1 MIDKRQ
7 SIQERL
13 YELADEEYRAF
24 SQKLT
29 PGKTNILGV
38 RLPVLR
44 KLAGEIAKED
54 WRAYL
59 KEAMEDSIE
68 PQATEQGNEAEASKE
83 ETSMEEVLLQG
94 MVIGKCKADIEE
106 ILYLT
111 AAFIPKIDCWPVCD
125 SFCTSLKITNNHRE
139 RVWEFLQ
146 PYLRSDK
153 EYEIRFGVVMLLNY
167 YVLPEYAPSAFAHFD
182 RIVQEGYYVKMAV
195 AWAIS
200 IYFIKLPELT
210 LPYLRDNQLDDFTF
224 NKALQKI
231 TESYRVEQDTKEMI
245 RGMKRKKTD

>member
-44 KLAGEIAKED
+44 KLAEEIAKED

-68 PQATEQGNEAEASKE
+68 PQATEQGNEAEASKK

-106 ILYLT
+106 ILCLT

-146 PYLRSDK
+146 PYLRSGK

-167 YVLPEYAPSAFAHFD
+167 YILPEYAPSAFAHFD
-182 RIVQEGYYVKMAV
+182 RIVHEGYYVKMAV

-200 IYFIKLPELT
+200 IYFIKLPELA
-210 LPYLRDNQLDDFTF
+210 LSYLRDNQLDDFTY

>member
-44 KLAGEIAKED
+44 KLAEEIAKED

-68 PQATEQGNEAEASKE
+68 PQATEQGNEAEASKK

-106 ILYLT
+106 ILCLT

-167 YVLPEYAPSAFAHFD
+167 YILPEYAPSAFAHFD
-182 RIVQEGYYVKMAV
+182 RIVHEGYYVKMAV

-200 IYFIKLPELT
+200 IYFIKLPELA
-210 LPYLRDNQLDDFTF
+210 LSYLRDNQLDDFTY

>member
-1 MIDKRQ
+1 MTDKRQ
-7 SIQERL
+7 SIQEKL
-13 YELADEEYRAF
+13 NELADEKYQAF

-68 PQATEQGNEAEASKE
+68 PQVTEQGNEAEA
-83 ETSMEEVLLQG
+83 SMEEVLLQG

-106 ILYLT
+106 ILCLT

-146 PYLRSDK
+146 PYLRSGK

-167 YVLPEYAPSAFAHFD
+167 YILPEYAPSAFAHFD
-182 RIVQEGYYVKMAV
+182 RIVHEGYYVKMAV

>member
-182 RIVQEGYYVKMAV
+182 RIVHEGYYVKMAV

-200 IYFIKLPELT
+200 IYFIKLPELA
-210 LPYLRDNQLDDFTF
+210 LSYLRDNQLDDFTY